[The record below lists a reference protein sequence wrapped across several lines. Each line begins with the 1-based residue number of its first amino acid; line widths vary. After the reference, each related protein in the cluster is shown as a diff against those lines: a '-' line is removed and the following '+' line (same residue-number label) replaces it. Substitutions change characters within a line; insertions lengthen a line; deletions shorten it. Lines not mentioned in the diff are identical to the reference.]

1 MTNLEWLQKN
11 WEVLASAPFVFL
23 ACVVGSFLLAFAV
36 VSYFKNSE
44 ITILERRV
52 SEYESKLKVASP
64 DEAKSKVDR
73 LEGEIAGV
81 NRVLNLTI
89 GKQWDPLGPEE
100 IADLSGKLTTIPRMR
115 VQLMYQNQ
123 LGKDLAQSVFD
134 AFQKAGWSDVTL
146 SDGGGST
153 VGIIAGPGANQATA
167 IKAVFE
173 GSTKLKIQVDKP
185 TAPEMPS
192 FIYLLIGI
200 KVT

>member
-1 MTNLEWLQKN
+1 MNLEWLQKN
-11 WEVLASAPFVFL
+11 WDVLASAPFAFIT
-23 ACVVGSFLLAFAV
+23 CVVGSFLVAFAI

-44 ITILERRV
+44 IAILERRV
-52 SEYESKLKVASP
+52 TDYESKLKVGSP

-89 GKQWDPLGPEE
+89 GKPWDALKPHE
-100 IADLSGKLTTIPRMR
+100 IADLSSKLANIPKLR

-123 LGKDLAQSVFD
+123 LGKDLAQSVQE
-134 AFQKAGWSDVTL
+134 AFQKAGWPDVPL

-153 VGIIAGPGANQATA
+153 VGIVAGPGTNQATL
-167 IKAVFE
+167 IKSAFE
-173 GSTKLKIQVDKP
+173 GSTKLKISVDKP
-185 TAPEMPS
+185 TAPESPG

-200 KVT
+200 NVT